1 MTPAHLTDLYH
12 WFTGYCAT
20 FRTDV
25 VADQR
30 NYDLKETHTYRVWS
44 NSRLI
49 ADRAGFSDQERARW
63 TWCRQ
68 HDRPVTSSS

>member
-30 NYDLKETHTYRVWS
+30 NYDLKETHTCRVWS

-49 ADRAGFSDQERARW
+49 AARAGFSD
-63 TWCRQ
+63 
-68 HDRPVTSSS
+68 